1 MKVDIR
7 KMCRGD
13 KAAVMTIL
21 RATPEFL
28 PAEIPI
34 AEEVIDYYYED
45 PLGSGYSILVALVD
59 GLIAG
64 YICYG
69 PAPLTEG
76 TWDVYWMAVAPQLKG
91 RGIGR
96 AMLTLVESEIMGK
109 AGRMVLI
116 ETSSKSNY
124 EKTRGFYRLQGYL
137 VVCQIPDF
145 YAPGDDKVVFQ
156 KRFR

>member
-1 MKVDIR
+1 M
-7 KMCRGD
+7 
-13 KAAVMTIL
+13 L
-21 RATPEFL
+21 S
-28 PAEIPI
+28 
-34 AEEVIDYYYED
+34 ED
-45 PLGSGYSILVALVD
+45 PSGSGYIILGALVD

-69 PAPLTEG
+69 PAPLLEG
-76 TWDVYWMAVAPQLKG
+76 HGTYWMAVAARLKG

-96 AMLTLVESEIMGK
+96 TMLSLVENEIVGK

-116 ETSSKSNY
+116 ETSSKPNY

-145 YAPGDDKVVFQ
+145 YAPDDDKVVF
-156 KRFR
+156 KSAFDDEA

>member
-1 MKVDIR
+1 MKVDIH
-7 KMCRGD
+7 KMVRGD
-13 KAAVMTIL
+13 KAAVMKIL

-28 PAEIPI
+28 PAEILI
-34 AEEVIDYYYED
+34 AEEVIDCYSED
-45 PLGSGYSILVALVD
+45 PSGSGYIILVALVD

-76 TWDVYWMAVAPQLKG
+76 TWDVYWMAVAPQLKR

-96 AMLTLVESEIMGK
+96 AMLSLVESEIVGK

-116 ETSSKSNY
+116 ETSSKPNY

-145 YAPGDDKVVFQ
+145 YAPGDGKVVFQ

>member
-1 MKVDIR
+1 MKVDVR

-13 KAAVMTIL
+13 KAAVMKIV

-28 PAEIPI
+28 PAEILV
-34 AEEVIDYYYED
+34 AEEVIDCYSVD
-45 PLGSGYSILVALVD
+45 PSGSGYIILVALVD
-59 GLIAG
+59 RLIAG

-96 AMLTLVESEIMGK
+96 TMLSLVESEIVGK

-116 ETSSKSNY
+116 ETSSKPNY

-137 VVCQIPDF
+137 VVYHIPDF
-145 YAPGDDKVVFQ
+145 YAPGDDKIVFQ
-156 KRFR
+156 KRF

>member
-13 KAAVMTIL
+13 KAAVMKIL

-28 PAEIPI
+28 PAEILI
-34 AEEVIDYYYED
+34 AEEIIDCYSED
-45 PLGSGYSILVALVD
+45 PSGSGYIILVAPVD
-59 GLIAG
+59 GFIAG

-69 PAPLTEG
+69 PVPLTEG
-76 TWDVYWMAVAPQLKG
+76 TFDVYWMAVAPQLKG